1 MIELNNSGL
10 SLYLDDE
17 LRLRSNNGIFI
28 LPPQIR
34 MASEL
39 KEVLLD
45 NLNEDNELYFMY
57 RGIHRNQDKE
67 LFENFKLRYDITIIP
82 PNKLGREFVKTLG
95 HKHSSGEVYE
105 VLNGSAIY
113 LMQNNEEIIST
124 EVESGGLM
132 YILRDYEH
140 VTINPSNE
148 VLVMSNIIKS
158 DVTSNYEDL
167 KLKKGMS
174 YFLIE
179 ENSEKKFIP
188 NQNYSNIA
196 LKSGKQSS
204 FLKIPLYLSFL
215 TNPEY
220 FSYL

>member
-17 LRLRSNNGIFI
+17 LRLRSNNDIFI
-28 LPPQIR
+28 PQPQIR

-45 NLNEDNELYFMY
+45 NLNEDKELYFMY
-57 RGIHRNQDKE
+57 RGIHRNQDKR

-82 PNKLGREFVKTLG
+82 PNKLSREFVKTLG

-105 VLNGSAIY
+105 VLNGKAIY
-113 LMQNNEEIIST
+113 LMQNNKKIIST
-124 EVESGGLM
+124 EVESWGLM

-140 VTINPSNE
+140 ITINPSNE

-158 DVTSNYEDL
+158 DVTSNYESI

-179 ENSEKKFIP
+179 ENSEKRFIP
-188 NQNYSNIA
+188 NQNYSNIE
-196 LKSGKQSS
+196 LKRSKQSNFLKTPLYTS
-204 FLKIPLYLSFL
+204 FLA
-215 TNPEY
+215 NPEY